1 MKSLRFFLVLLM
13 IWLGTQIIV
22 WGFSEIVLQG
32 SNLERSLKL
41 EDMELYI
48 KVLVYTLFPL
58 PLTVV
63 LARRLVEKK

>member
-1 MKSLRFFLVLLM
+1 M

-58 PLTVV
+58 PLAVV
-63 LARRLVEKK
+63 LARRLVEKIRR